1 MSDKAQ
7 KAIAELASQ
16 VRSSYKT
23 LSEPEIIGR
32 IMVISGRSFAASC
45 KGYEIMIAGNMF
57 DKFVSRDGYGAIARM
72 IERNPAIL
80 DAFEIL
86 DLVPQTCEVMKFNGW
101 ERPKLYSAE
110 RVAIGLE
117 EPRF

>member
-1 MSDKAQ
+1 MSNKAQ
-7 KAIAELASQ
+7 KAIEELASQ
-16 VRSSYKT
+16 VKSSYKT

-32 IMVISGRSFAASC
+32 IMVISGRPFTAAC

-86 DLVPQTCEVMKFNGW
+86 DLVPQTCEVIKFTGW
-101 ERPKLYSAE
+101 ERPKISSQE
-110 RVAIGLE
+110 RAAIPLQ
-117 EPRF
+117 EPGF